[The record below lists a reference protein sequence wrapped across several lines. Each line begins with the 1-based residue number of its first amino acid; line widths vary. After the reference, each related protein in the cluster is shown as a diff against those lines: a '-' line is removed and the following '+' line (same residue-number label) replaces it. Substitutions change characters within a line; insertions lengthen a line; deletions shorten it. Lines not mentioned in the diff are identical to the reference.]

1 MIEEIILNT
10 DLPIKSKLTT
20 LKTIVEDEVYFSVP
34 IYQRLYVWEE
44 DQVNTLLEDI
54 YRAAVNKED
63 QYYLGGIM
71 VTACDANNTFD
82 LIDGQQRFTTLW
94 LLSYELKRSL
104 SCFISK
110 SSNKG
115 NHKQR
120 ISFSIRDFANKF
132 LANSENLDHLS
143 NDDKEQLENILI
155 AKDTIKEFLKDK
167 NEIEKLAFSNYI
179 YSNLSFIQTE
189 MPKDIDEN
197 RLFEVLNNR
206 GEQLKHQDILK
217 SKLIEQ
223 LPDNEKSKYAQLWDS
238 CAIMDEYIEKNIK
251 EISGLKWGDLTF
263 NEADEEK
270 EVGLPDDILKCLTET
285 EYQTKL
291 HFTDVLKED
300 FSLDGKEDDNFIY
313 DSGKVRSIVSFPMF
327 LLHSLRIFIY
337 QKEGIN
343 SISSI
348 EINEK
353 KLLQIYKEIFY
364 EKYLNEDFVKEFI
377 ELIWTLRVKFDKYV
391 IKWVEID
398 DNVEHHLI
406 KHLYQNKKTLQR
418 RNPSSNSGFALLQ
431 SMLYHSQQ
439 IITHYWLTPFMNKM
453 LTVSDEGELY
463 SYLKKLDNVM
473 FCTDMSGD
481 LKTRSWKLLET
492 DFIGNNLNISQLN
505 NANGT
510 SYWSYWFYKLDFI
523 LWHER
528 RKEKEITWENF
539 RMTKKNSVEHI
550 SPQNPKGY
558 DENKVWTEE
567 DDDETKKK
575 KLDDFGNLV
584 LITSSLNSS
593 YGHKTFSEKRT
604 TFIEKKRLDSLKSA
618 LIFDNDNWDW
628 DLCQKHRI
636 DMINLFEE
644 YFKKTMSYE

>member
-1 MIEEIILNT
+1 MIEEIILNN
-10 DLPIKSKLTT
+10 DIPIKSKLTT
-20 LKTIVEDEVYFSVP
+20 LKTIVNENVFFRIP

-44 DQVNTLLEDI
+44 DQVNTLLEDV
-54 YRAAVNKED
+54 YRASENNEE

-94 LLSYELKRSL
+94 LLSFELNRSL
-104 SCFISK
+104 SSFINK
-110 SSNKG
+110 SNNKG
-115 NHKQR
+115 IPKQR

-132 LANSENLDHLS
+132 FENPEQIDLLS
-143 NDDKEQLENILI
+143 NEDKDQLENILI

-167 NEIEKLAFSNYI
+167 SENQKQDFSNYI
-179 YSNLSFIQTE
+179 YNNLSFIQTE
-189 MPKDIDEN
+189 MPKNIDEN

-223 LPDNEKSKYAQLWDS
+223 LPDIVKTKYAQLWDS
-238 CAIMDEYIEKNIK
+238 CSIMDEYIEKNIK
-251 EISGLKWGDLTF
+251 EISGLKWADLTF
-263 NEADEEK
+263 SETEEEK
-270 EVGLPDDILKCLTET
+270 EVGLPDDILERLTQT
-285 EYQTKL
+285 ENQTKL
-291 HFTDVLKED
+291 HFVEVLKDD
-300 FSLDGKEDDNFIY
+300 FSIKGKDEDSFVY
-313 DSGKVRSIVSFPMF
+313 DAGKVRSIISFPMF
-327 LLHSLRIFIY
+327 LLHSLRIFVY

-343 SISSI
+343 AKSSI

-353 KLLQIYKEIFY
+353 KLLQIYEEIFY
-364 EKYLNEDFVKEFI
+364 KKYLNEDFVKEFI

-398 DNVEHHLI
+398 DNIEHHLI

-418 RNPSSNSGFALLQ
+418 RNPTSNSGFALLQ

-453 LTVSDEGELY
+453 LSVSDEVELHT
-463 SYLKKLDNVM
+463 YLKKLDNVM
-473 FCTDMSGD
+473 FCTGMSGD
-481 LKTRSWKLLET
+481 LKTRSWNLLET
-492 DFIGNNLNISQLN
+492 DFIGHNLSIMTLN
-505 NANGT
+505 NAGGT

-523 LWHER
+523 LWDLK
-528 RKEKEITWENF
+528 RKEKVDWENF

-558 DENKVWTEE
+558 DENKVWNEE
-567 DDDETKKK
+567 DIDEVKRK

-604 TFIEKKRLDSLKSA
+604 TFKEKKRLDSLKSA
-618 LIFDNDNWDW
+618 LIFENEKWDW

-636 DMINLFEE
+636 EMIDLFKD